1 MNNTGFLIVI
11 LLILNSLL
19 IVNAQTR
26 EFPMNPENNR
36 IRFQEVVQESGTK
49 NELFNRS
56 INWLNNYYRDPVR
69 ITSVRDQATGKII
82 GRHTIRLSH
91 IGDDG
96 IKRDGPM
103 VFYEFTLEMRDDRY
117 RYIITDLLL
126 RTASRFEIERWLNTE
141 DPSYDPRW
149 ADYLD
154 QIAEYVDQWA
164 TNLKE
169 MMKPEPVF
177 VEEEW

>member
-1 MNNTGFLIVI
+1 MKITRIAFITIFSCISFL
-11 LLILNSLL
+11 N
-19 IVNAQTR
+19 VNAQTR
-26 EFPMNPENNR
+26 ELPINPENNR

-49 NELFNRS
+49 DELFNRS

-82 GRHTIRLSH
+82 GRHTIKLNVT
-91 IGDDG
+91 GDDG
-96 IKRDGPM
+96 IRRDGPM

-126 RTASRFEIERWLNTE
+126 RTASRFEIERWLNTD

-154 QIAEYVDQWA
+154 QIAEYVAAWA
-164 TNLKE
+164 ENLKE